1 MEQEHWI
8 RHHRLAA
15 GELLLDPEG
24 GGGEHALGLLLDPAG
39 GEAREEASQ
48 MRTEERELPP
58 VSCCCLLLT
67 GEGTESEKRM

>member
-1 MEQEHWI
+1 LEQEHRI
-8 RHHRLAA
+8 RYHRLAT

-24 GGGEHALGLLLDPAG
+24 ALELLLDPAG

-58 VSCCCLLLT
+58 VSCCCLLL
-67 GEGTESEKRM
+67 